1 MTKLSNGLYLL
12 GDAMVNLCAF
22 DPVTQKTKWEVI
34 YISELVRT
42 LVPINEHQFL
52 SSHRNRADL
61 SFGCFSHTF
70 VWNY

>member
-12 GDAMVNLCAF
+12 GDAIGNLYTF

-34 YISELVRT
+34 YVAELVRT

-52 SSHRNRADL
+52 SS
-61 SFGCFSHTF
+61 FT
-70 VWNY
+70 